1 MMRVTLGVCWMVCS
15 DAPRG
20 GAGTISVFS
29 TFLEVHIEDPTLQRR
44 LRVL

>member
-1 MMRVTLGVCWMVCS
+1 MTPVTIGVCWMVCS

-20 GAGTISVFS
+20 SAGTISVCS
-29 TFLEVHIEDPTLQRR
+29 AFLEVHIEDPTLQRR

>member
-1 MMRVTLGVCWMVCS
+1 MTPVTIGVSWSVCG

-20 GAGTISVFS
+20 GAGTISVCS